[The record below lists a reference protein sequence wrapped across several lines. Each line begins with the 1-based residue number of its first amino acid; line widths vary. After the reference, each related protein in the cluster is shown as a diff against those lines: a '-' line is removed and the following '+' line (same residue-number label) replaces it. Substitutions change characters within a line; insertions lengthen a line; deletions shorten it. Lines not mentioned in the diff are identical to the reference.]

1 MEKKDI
7 LVIGGSAAGLVAA
20 TTAKSIHPDRSV
32 LVVRKDGKVLVPCG
46 IPYVFGTV
54 GSTEKNIM
62 PADKAFDS
70 AGIEQIVGEVLSID
84 REEKTVTIEG
94 GTKIGYDK
102 LVIATGSTPS
112 VPGWLEGAGLENVF
126 TVPKNKVYL
135 DKAQETLNGHRK
147 IVVIGGG
154 FIGVEFSDEL
164 NKTGKEITLVE
175 KLTTILALAFD
186 EEIASRAQ
194 RLLVERGV
202 RVVTG
207 TGVTRI
213 LGEKAVTGVL
223 LENGETLEADAVV
236 LSVGYRP
243 NTALAREAGLR
254 VNEGGFI
261 CVDEY
266 MRTDDRDVFAAG
278 DCAEKRDFTTRKP
291 VPVMLASTACAEAR
305 TAGMNLY
312 GLSSVKTFSGTI
324 SIFSTGIGDTGF
336 GAAGLTED
344 KAREAGFEIVTGV
357 FEGMDK
363 HPGSLPG
370 AHTQMVKLV
379 ASRDSGVLLGG
390 EVMGGVSAGEITN
403 IIGFLIQGR
412 TTLNSIMTAQIGT
425 HPLLTASPAAYPLVK
440 AAAAAVRKMLER

>member
-1 MEKKDI
+1 MEQVDI

-20 TTAKSIHPDRSV
+20 TTAKSIYTEKKV
-32 LVVRKDGKVLVPCG
+32 LVIRKDSKVMVPCG

-54 GSTEKNIM
+54 GSTEKNIL
-62 PADKAFDS
+62 PAGAAFDKAGVDQK
-70 AGIEQIVGEVLSID
+70 IGEVVSID
-84 REEKTVTIEG
+84 RGKKTVTMEG
-94 GTKIGYDK
+94 GEEIGYDK
-102 LVIATGSTPS
+102 LVVATGSTPV
-112 VPGWLEGAGLENVF
+112 VPGWLEGADLENVF

-164 NKTGKEITLVE
+164 NKTGKEIVLVE
-175 KLTTILALAFD
+175 KLPHILALAFD
-186 EEIASRAQ
+186 EEISSHAE

-207 TGVTRI
+207 TGVKRI
-213 LGEKAVTGVL
+213 LGETAVTGVE
-223 LENGETLEADAVV
+223 LENGEQLEADAVV
-236 LSVGYRP
+236 ISVGYRP
-243 NTALAREAGLR
+243 NTTLAREAGLR
-254 VNEGGFI
+254 INEQGFI
-261 CVDEY
+261 AVDEY
-266 MRTDDRDVFAAG
+266 MRTDDPDVFAAG

-291 VPVMLASTACAEAR
+291 VPIMLASTACAEAR
-305 TAGMNLY
+305 TAGMNLF
-312 GLSSVKTFSGTI
+312 GLSSVKTFGGTL

-336 GAAGLTED
+336 GAAGLTEST
-344 KAREAGFEIVTGV
+344 ALEAGFEIVTGA

-363 HPGSLPG
+363 HPGTLPG
-370 AHTQMVKLV
+370 AHKQMVKLV

-403 IIGFLIQGR
+403 IIGLLIQRR
-412 TTLNSIMTAQIGT
+412 TTLNEIMTAQIGT

-440 AAAAAVRKMLER
+440 AATAAVRKMVER